1 MTHLYA
7 DGTAT
12 RNIIATATDEDGTFS
27 ANPVSMTAGLVAL
40 EYFDAAAVEHLNELG
55 TMLRRLLQAEGVAV
69 SGFGS
74 LSQIREELDRKQL
87 WWDLYLAGVL
97 AGTNGLLALS
107 TPMTDDDVRRIA
119 STVTTVI
126 CAARAK
132 DPT

>member
-1 MTHLYA
+1 
-7 DGTAT
+7 
-12 RNIIATATDEDGTFS
+12 
-27 ANPVSMTAGLVAL
+27 MTAGLVAL
-40 EYFDAAAVEHLNELG
+40 ENFDASGVDRLNEMG
-55 TMLRRLLQAEGVAV
+55 NMLRGLLQAEGIAV